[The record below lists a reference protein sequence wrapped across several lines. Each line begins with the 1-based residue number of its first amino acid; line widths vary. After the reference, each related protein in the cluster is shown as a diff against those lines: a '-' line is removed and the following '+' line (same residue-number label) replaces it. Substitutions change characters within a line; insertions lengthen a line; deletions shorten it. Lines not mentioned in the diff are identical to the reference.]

1 VNRSVCWTVLLL
13 VALCASARAD
23 APAPTTQDYVSR
35 EEYER
40 LKRDQES
47 LRNELNALRR
57 DRADTG
63 AQVSPASQPTAEG
76 PLDDL
81 QRQLDELR
89 DQVHRGLPGTEHF
102 LLAGDAS
109 IGFASQRKNGST
121 FNATFSPLFL
131 WEPTDR
137 LLFEA
142 AFDVSGTTDPNANSS
157 TDVNLTIA
165 DVSYLMNDYLAVG
178 GGVFIVPFG
187 QYHNHFDPPWINKLP
202 DDPLVFS
209 DGGLAPNSQTGIFGR
224 GAIPIGPT
232 KLTYDAYVV
241 NAPNLITRDPAAA
254 GSLAFPA
261 FTNQNGNFAIGG
273 RLGFLP
279 FPELEIGYSIEEGR
293 VSPSN
298 FADVHALLQAADA
311 HYVKDV
317 PFLSGRIDLRAEW
330 VWSNVDRAIYD
341 RRGTLGFG
349 PLALTNYRDGGYL
362 QASYRPLMVNNRIL
376 RNLEFV
382 ARYDRLRSPLR
393 APGGNH
399 EQRWTIGVDYWLT
412 PSAVLKA
419 AYEFDQ
425 KKSGP
430 DQNAFLVQLGLG
442 L

>member
-1 VNRSVCWTVLLL
+1 MSRALRLAFSG
-13 VALCASARAD
+13 VAMLWALARAES
-23 APAPTTQDYVSR
+23 ATPTTQDYVSR

-40 LKRDQES
+40 LRHDQES
-47 LRNELNALRR
+47 LRNELDALRR
-57 DRADTG
+57 ERAG
-63 AQVSPASQPTAEG
+63 AGSQVTPVTQPAADA
-76 PLDDL
+76 PLEDL
-81 QRQLDELR
+81 QRQLDDLR

-102 LLAGDAS
+102 LLLGDAS
-109 IGFASQRKNGST
+109 VGFSTQRKNGST

-131 WEPTDR
+131 WQPTDR

-157 TDVNLTIA
+157 TNVNLTIA
-165 DVSYLMNDYLAVG
+165 DASYLVNDYLAVG

-224 GAIPIGPT
+224 GAVPIGPS
-232 KLTYDAYVV
+232 KVTYDAYVV
-241 NAPNLITRDPAAA
+241 NAPNLITKDPAAA
-254 GSLAFPA
+254 GGLAFPA
-261 FTNQNGNFAIGG
+261 FTNQNNNFAVGG
-273 RLGFLP
+273 RLGFIP
-279 FPELEIGYSIEEGR
+279 FPELEVGYSVQEGR

-311 HYVKDV
+311 HFVKDV
-317 PFLSGRIDLRAEW
+317 GFVAGRVDLRAEW
-330 VWSNVDRAIYD
+330 VWSNLDRATFD
-341 RRGTLGFG
+341 RHGALGFG
-349 PLALTNYRDGGYL
+349 PLTFTNYRDGGYI
-362 QASYRPLMVNNRIL
+362 QASYRPVMLSNRIL

-399 EQRWTIGVDYWLT
+399 EQRWAIGVDYWLT
-412 PSAVLKA
+412 PSAVLKT

-425 KKSGP
+425 KKIGP
-430 DQNAFLVQLGLG
+430 DQNAFLVQFGIG
-442 L
+442 F